1 MRLSTYRLTL
11 IAVLAA
17 MATVGRF
24 FMQHIPNVQPV
35 TAIIILSAFF
45 LGPLSG
51 FLIAFITTYLTNLAL
66 GMGIWTLW
74 QILAWSIIG
83 VLAGILGKFI
93 HRRALVSLAV
103 LGFFSGF
110 LYGFF
115 FALINYA
122 VSGNFLAYYLVG
134 LPLDLYHALSN
145 VLFIY
150 LLYRPFTRL
159 FARELTH
166 LNQRMK

>member
-1 MRLSTYRLTL
+1 MRMSTYRLTL

-24 FMQHIPNVQPV
+24 FLQHVPNVQPV

-45 LGPLSG
+45 LGPLAG

-74 QILAWSIIG
+74 QILAWSFIG
-83 VLAGILGKFI
+83 VLAGFLGKFVR
-93 HRRALVSLAV
+93 RRARVLLTV
-103 LGFFSGF
+103 LGFLSGF

-115 FALINYA
+115 FALINY
-122 VSGNFLAYYLVG
+122 VISGKFLAYYLVG
-134 LPLDLYHALSN
+134 LPYDFYHALSN

-150 LLYRPFTRL
+150 LLYRPFSRL
-159 FARELTH
+159 FTRELTR
-166 LNQRMK
+166 LNQRKK

>member
-24 FMQHIPNVQPV
+24 FLQHIPNVQPV

-45 LGPLSG
+45 LGPFSG
-51 FLIAFITTYLTNLAL
+51 FLLALLTTYLTNLAL

-74 QILAWSIIG
+74 QILAWSFIG
-83 VLAGILGKFI
+83 VLAGILGKFVR
-93 HRRALVSLAV
+93 RRAIVSLTV
-103 LGFFSGF
+103 LGFLSGF

-115 FALINYA
+115 FALINYI
-122 VSGNFLAYYLVG
+122 VSGKFLAYYLVG
-134 LPLDLYHALSN
+134 LPFDFYHALSN

-150 LLYRPFTRL
+150 LLYRPFSRL
-159 FARELTH
+159 FAREWTR
-166 LNQRMK
+166 LNQQKK

>member
-1 MRLSTYRLTL
+1 MRMSTYRLTL

-51 FLIAFITTYLTNLAL
+51 FMLATITTYLTNLAL

-74 QILAWSIIG
+74 QILAWSLIG
-83 VLAGILGKFI
+83 VIAGLLGKVVRRHVRVTLSVFGFI
-93 HRRALVSLAV
+93 
-103 LGFFSGF
+103 SGF
-110 LYGFF
+110 IFGFF
-115 FALINYA
+115 FAVINYL
-122 VSGNFLAYYLVG
+122 VSGKFLGYYILG
-134 LPLDLYHALSN
+134 LPFDFYHAISN
-145 VLFIY
+145 VLFIM
-150 LLYRPFTRL
+150 LLYRPFLLL
-159 FARELTH
+159 FNRELTGF
-166 LNQRMK
+166 NQRK

>member
-74 QILAWSIIG
+74 QLLAWSIIG
-83 VLAGILGKFI
+83 VLAGLLGKFI
-93 HRRALVSLAV
+93 RRRTIVFLTV
-103 LGFFSGF
+103 LGFLSGF
-110 LYGFF
+110 LFGFF
-115 FALINYA
+115 FALINYI
-122 VSGNFLAYYLVG
+122 VTGKFLAYYLVG
-134 LPLDLYHALSN
+134 LPMDFYHALSN

-150 LLYRPFTRL
+150 LLYRPFSRL
-159 FARELTH
+159 FARELTN
-166 LNQRMK
+166 LNQRKK